1 MRPGSTASGAQ
12 LASKPNM
19 ASYVNTWRKPEQF
32 ELYVKKFRSLFDMHH
47 VEFGSPEDF
56 PGFMTKLVQDRHF
69 AMDFWALT
77 GTLSKR
83 EGGDLS
89 VEQVLAVIV
98 DGVIGEEIPAGDDGL
113 KTLVDELATLLA
125 GVDLYSPSRLNDG
138 EDMETVAPP
147 VSPPAYAVPK
157 TRFTDMTERAAG
169 EVRSTSSAA
178 APASSAAAPAFVA
191 SKVENVSAHSSSP
204 IATAPISATV
214 QHQLDE
220 ALMRL
225 EMNSIE
231 LKEHLDDLDKK
242 MSRIEPH
249 LEALTSKVNFTER
262 PRAPAEEP
270 IDRAFERAV
279 RKPAENPRLVLKPIT
294 DKHDEPPIPTPLA
307 GYSQRSGHRSLVLF
321 VAIFVLLIVG
331 GVVLQQRY
339 GSSLWQRYGGTWQ
352 GYSITLREKYD
363 ALVQKMHSSGTGQV
377 AVNSASQNATPNATP
392 NAVAESSPVAA
403 TTSDAGSVNSA
414 TIPSA
419 STPSDSAPVEPTT
432 TEHAPVAASGASQA
446 ADTRSNPRSSRK
458 TEHHAADQAVN
469 TGSVDEEAGAVRV
482 APAVME
488 AHLVESRV
496 PAYPESAKV
505 DRIEGPVVVQA
516 IISKDGFVDRVH
528 VIQGNPRLRN
538 AAAEAVQKWRFKP
551 YLLNGRPVEV
561 ATTIT
566 VDFTL
571 DDW

>member
-1 MRPGSTASGAQ
+1 
-12 LASKPNM
+12 
-19 ASYVNTWRKPEQF
+19 
-32 ELYVKKFRSLFDMHH
+32 MHH
-47 VEFGSPEDF
+47 VEFGLPENF
-56 PGFMTKLVQDRHF
+56 PGFMTKLAQDRHF

-89 VEQVLAVIV
+89 VEQVLGVIV
-98 DGVIGEEIPAGDDGL
+98 DGVIGGEIPAGDDGIR
-113 KTLVDELATLLA
+113 TLVDELATLLA
-125 GVDLYSPSRLNDG
+125 GVDLYSPSRLNDE
-138 EDMETVAPP
+138 EDEET
-147 VSPPAYAVPK
+147 VSPPVYAVPK

-169 EVRSTSSAA
+169 EVRSTSSADPISS
-178 APASSAAAPAFVA
+178 APPVSSAAIPTSSAAVPTSSANAPMSSAAPTSSATAPAFIE
-191 SKVENVSAHSSSP
+191 SKVESVSVDSTSTIP
-204 IATAPISATV
+204 TV
-214 QHQLDE
+214 QHQLDA

-270 IDRAFERAV
+270 IDRAFERSV
-279 RKPAENPRLVLKPIT
+279 RKPAENPRLVLEPIAE
-294 DKHDEPPIPTPLA
+294 KHDEPPIPTLLA
-307 GYSQRSGHRSLVLF
+307 GYSQRSGHRSLMVF

-352 GYSITLREKYD
+352 GYGVTLREKYD
-363 ALVQKMHSSGTGQV
+363 ALVQKTHSTDTGQV
-377 AVNSASQNATPNATP
+377 AVNSASPNATP
-392 NAVAESSPVAA
+392 NTVAESSPKAA
-403 TTSDAGSVNSA
+403 TGSDAGSVNSP

-419 STPSDSAPVEPTT
+419 SAPSDSVPVEQTT
-432 TEHAPVAASGASQA
+432 TEHAPVAASDTPQA
-446 ADTRSNPRSSRK
+446 VGTRSNPRYSRK
-458 TEHHAADQAVN
+458 TAHRAADAAVE
-469 TGSVDEEAGAVRV
+469 TASVDDEAGAVRV
-482 APAVME
+482 APSVME
-488 AHLVESRV
+488 ANLVESRV
-496 PAYPESAKV
+496 PAYPESAKA
-505 DRIEGPVVVQA
+505 DHIEGPVVVRA
-516 IISKDGFVDRVH
+516 IISKDGSVDRVH

-561 ATTIT
+561 ATNIT

>member
-1 MRPGSTASGAQ
+1 
-12 LASKPNM
+12 M

-47 VEFGSPEDF
+47 VESGSPENF

-77 GTLSKR
+77 ASLSKR

-98 DGVIGEEIPAGDDGL
+98 DGVTGGDIPADDDGH

-125 GVDLYSPSRLNDG
+125 GVDLYSPSRLSDE
-138 EDMETVAPP
+138 EDVETVAPP
-147 VSPPAYAVPK
+147 ASPPAHAVSK
-157 TRFTDMTERAAG
+157 TRFADMTDRATG
-169 EVRSTSSAA
+169 KVPFESVPSESAS
-178 APASSAAAPAFVA
+178 PVA
-191 SKVENVSAHSSSP
+191 
-204 IATAPISATV
+204 TTV

-225 EMNSIE
+225 EINSIE

-249 LEALTSKVNFTER
+249 LEALTSKVNSTEQLR
-262 PRAPAEEP
+262 SPVEEP
-270 IDRAFERAV
+270 IDKGFKRAV
-279 RKPAENPRLVLKPIT
+279 RTSAENPRLVLEPIA
-294 DKHDEPPIPTPLA
+294 DKHDDPSISTPLA
-307 GYSQRSGHRSLVLF
+307 GYAQRSGHSSLVLF
-321 VAIFVLLIVG
+321 VTIFVLLIVG

-339 GSSLWQRYGGTWQ
+339 GSSLWQRYGVTV
-352 GYSITLREKYD
+352 REKYD
-363 ALVQKMHSSGTGQV
+363 SLLQKMHGADTGQV
-377 AVNSASQNATPNATP
+377 AANSTSQNAASNT
-392 NAVAESSPVAA
+392 VAESGPAAPVAA
-403 TTSDAGSVNSA
+403 TASDAGSVNSP

-419 STPSDSAPVEPTT
+419 SAPSDSAPVEQTT
-432 TEHAPVAASGASQA
+432 TEHAPVAASGTPQA
-446 ADTRSNPRSSRK
+446 VSTQSNPRSSRK
-458 TEHHAADQAVN
+458 ATHPAADEAVK
-469 TGSVDEEAGAVRV
+469 TGSVDDEAGAVRV

-488 AHLVESRV
+488 ANLVASRV

-505 DRIEGPVVVQA
+505 DHIEGPVVVQA
-516 IISKDGFVDRVH
+516 LISKDGFVDRVH

-551 YLLNGRPVEV
+551 YLLNGRPVQV